1 MFLTIFMNTNQ
12 LKEVITSQNEEFLKP
27 QKYVKR
33 ELLQKVNSYKDLPHI
48 IILKGIRRCGKS
60 ILLKQINEENY
71 DLKKAYIN
79 FDDERLLSFN
89 ISYFDKLYETFVS
102 LGETKTFFFDE
113 IQNVEEWERA
123 IRRLYD
129 KKIKFYIT
137 GSNASML
144 GKELGTKLTGRYIQ
158 LELYPFSFK
167 EYLIFYE
174 LNLKKEDF
182 FLTEKK
188 AKIKNYFEKYFSEG
202 GMPEYL
208 LYEKKEI
215 IQQTYEDILIK
226 DILVRYKIENDKQLR
241 NLTKYLLSNT
251 GKLFSYNKLK
261 NILGMGSI
269 NTVIKY
275 ISYLEDSYLMFELEK
290 YDYSYKK
297 QIQQNKKIYAIDNS
311 FINIVSFETTQNKG
325 RKLENTVFIELKRR
339 GKEVYYHREKHECDF
354 LVREGLKIVEAIQV
368 CYDFNE
374 ENEDREIKGLLEAIT
389 KHKLK
394 EGLLLTYDEEKEL
407 IVENKKI
414 TVMPVWKWLLQ

>member
-71 DLKKAYIN
+71 
-79 FDDERLLSFN
+79 DDERLLSFN

>member
-1 MFLTIFMNTNQ
+1 MNTNQ